1 MAICPRGHHSVA
13 DDGYCDECGLRTEPD
28 GMGLP
33 PVPPFTEHCPVCNT
47 PRTGGWL
54 FCEACG
60 HQFQEQAPTDPGPV
74 YPPPVMPV
82 PGPDPYVPVH
92 PVPSTDPGPYYPSP
106 DPMPG
111 PGPEPYVPVHPAHPV
126 HPVPSTDPG
135 PYYPSPDPGPGPF
148 VPMPP
153 SPPTIGALWIV
164 TITADHEYFRR
175 VVAQGGPD
183 ASGMRFPPYHEP
195 WTVQLDGTRM
205 RVGRRR
211 TTETASGGPE
221 IDLSGPPSDP
231 GISHLHVVFMN
242 QDGTGWTL
250 VDPGSRN
257 GTTING
263 GEEAIDANV
272 PVVLR
277 DGDRVHVGAWTTL
290 EVHVVAI

>member
-1 MAICPRGHHSVA
+1 MAICPRGHYSIA
-13 DDGYCDECGLRTEPD
+13 DDGYCDECGLRTSDGSEPAFVS
-28 GMGLP
+28 P
-33 PVPPFTEHCPVCNT
+33 PMPFTEHCPVCNT

-60 HQFQEQAPTDPGPV
+60 HQFQEQPRTDPGPV
-74 YPPPVMPV
+74 YPSPVMPEPGPFPV
-82 PGPDPYVPVH
+82 APVDPVPSIDPVPVYPSPVMPGPDPVVPT
-92 PVPSTDPGPYYPSP
+92 PTPQ
-106 DPMPG
+106 
-111 PGPEPYVPVHPAHPV
+111 PA
-126 HPVPSTDPG
+126 
-135 PYYPSPDPGPGPF
+135 
-148 VPMPP
+148 
-153 SPPTIGALWIV
+153 GALWIV
-164 TITADHEYFRR
+164 TVTADQEYFRR

-231 GISHLHVVFMN
+231 GISHLHVVFLN

-272 PVVLR
+272 PITLR

-290 EVHVVAI
+290 EIHVLPI

>member
-1 MAICPRGHHSVA
+1 MAICPRGHYSIA
-13 DDGYCDECGLRTEPD
+13 DDGYCDECGLRTDD
-28 GMGLP
+28 GMGPP
-33 PVPPFTEHCPVCNT
+33 PVPPFIEHCPVCNT

-60 HQFQEQAPTDPGPV
+60 HQFQEEARTDPGP
-74 YPPPVMPV
+74 YPS
-82 PGPDPYVPVH
+82 PGPDPYPY
-92 PVPSTDPGPYYPSP
+92 PFPDPG
-106 DPMPG
+106 PMPG
-111 PGPEPYVPVHPAHPV
+111 PDPYP
-126 HPVPSTDPG
+126 
-135 PYYPSPDPGPGPF
+135 YPSPDPGPM
-148 VPMPP
+148 PMPGPDPHPYPSPDPGPPLPVLP
-153 SPPTIGALWIV
+153 SPPTTGALWIV